1 MTMQDNE
8 MRKIEITRIET
19 HTSSQKKSSKTNART
34 PVSQRTSPVPI
45 PTKKKRKE
53 RKAERERERERE
65 MEDDWER
72 ERVSNMY

>member
-1 MTMQDNE
+1 MQDNE

-34 PVSQRTSPVPI
+34 PVSQRTSPI